1 MLTYETQR
9 ILKNLI
15 LEIGRGEMKLE
26 LIRQKLASFED
37 FEPYV
42 AFQRVDRNRND
53 YIASEEILDFLK
65 DNKIY
70 SATIEESNYLIN
82 FFDSDEDFRLSYSE

>member
-15 LEIGRGEMKLE
+15 LEVGRGEMKIE

-42 AFQRVDRNRND
+42 AF
-53 YIASEEILDFLK
+53 
-65 DNKIY
+65 
-70 SATIEESNYLIN
+70 
-82 FFDSDEDFRLSYSE
+82 